1 MSKETST
8 IRHEHKYCPCSICA
22 DTDTI
27 AKGLVYCIIDNCFFQ
42 KELRISNTKRKY
54 ELQGL
59 SNLNKKQRKHYE
71 ELTNGKYPHCYFCND
86 LEPPYQTVRVKGSEL
101 ELCQECG
108 YLLIKELE
116 IF

>member
-1 MSKETST
+1 MSNYHDPNCEVLGC
-8 IRHEHKYCPCSICA
+8 EVCSGPLKTKSQLA
-22 DTDTI
+22 
-27 AKGLVYCIIDNCFFQ
+27 
-42 KELRISNTKRKY
+42 NTKRKY